1 MPTLGHIKKTD
12 TMSTIRHKFRDFKNK
27 ENIEILI
34 LGTFNPDTSN
44 NPADFFYGRGK
55 NYLWNLLPKVFGY
68 KELKNSS
75 VSEKKEFID
84 KYKIG
89 FTDIIQELNVD
100 SGNETNYADDYIDNK
115 VLKWIDFEK
124 FLKDH
129 ASLKKVFFTRKTF
142 RDVPKMKEQIDIIKE
157 ICSENSVK
165 FACLPTPARFENQ
178 KKLNE
183 WISIF
188 EK

>member
-1 MPTLGHIKKTD
+1 
-12 TMSTIRHKFRDFKNK
+12 
-27 ENIEILI
+27 
-34 LGTFNPDTSN
+34 
-44 NPADFFYGRGK
+44 
-55 NYLWNLLPKVFGY
+55 LLPKVFAY
-68 KELKNSS
+68 KELKNSN

-89 FTDIIQELNVD
+89 FADIIQEVNVD
-100 SGNETNYADDYIDNK
+100 SGNETNYADDYIDSK

-124 FLKDH
+124 ILKEH
-129 ASLKKVFFTRKTF
+129 GSLKKVFFTRKTF
-142 RDVPKMKEQIDIIKE
+142 RDVPKMKEQIDLIKE
-157 ICSENSVK
+157 ICSENGVK